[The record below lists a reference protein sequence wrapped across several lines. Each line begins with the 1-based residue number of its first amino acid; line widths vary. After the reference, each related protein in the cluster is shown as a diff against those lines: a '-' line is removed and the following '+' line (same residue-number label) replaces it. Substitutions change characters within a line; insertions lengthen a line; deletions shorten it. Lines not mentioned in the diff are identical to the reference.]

1 MESLGTSP
9 GALPFRGLV
18 FQLVCHFH
26 RYGAYSSKSTLH
38 PKTES
43 CFQDGAC
50 SVSSFKSIQNAPSK
64 YKMKRKKKEIK
75 ESHIYLIGMSKDK
88 NRENGEKTIF
98 LKIMTEKFLEL
109 MKDIFLILDSQKG
122 CK

>member
-1 MESLGTSP
+1 
-9 GALPFRGLV
+9 
-18 FQLVCHFH
+18 
-26 RYGAYSSKSTLH
+26 
-38 PKTES
+38 
-43 CFQDGAC
+43 
-50 SVSSFKSIQNAPSK
+50 
-64 YKMKRKKKEIK
+64 MKRKKKEIK

-109 MKDIFLILDSQKG
+109 MKNIFLILDSQKG

>member
-1 MESLGTSP
+1 MEPVL
-9 GALPFRGLV
+9 
-18 FQLVCHFH
+18 
-26 RYGAYSSKSTLH
+26 
-38 PKTES
+38 
-43 CFQDGAC
+43 

-109 MKDIFLILDSQKG
+109 MKDIF
-122 CK
+122 